1 MLGERVVYEAFFR
14 YEEVTEQILETQ
26 GEADVQEG
34 SERINTSVF
43 LSKFIPLNTTYIRSK
58 TVTGPP

>member
-1 MLGERVVYEAFFR
+1 MGGGGLCKLVLAERVVYEAFFG
-14 YEEVTEQILETQ
+14 YEEVTEQILEKQ

-43 LSKFIPLNTTYIRSK
+43 LSKFIPLNTTYI
-58 TVTGPP
+58 

>member
-1 MLGERVVYEAFFR
+1 MLAERVVYEAFFR

-43 LSKFIPLNTTYIRSK
+43 LSKFIPLNTTYI
-58 TVTGPP
+58 

>member
-1 MLGERVVYEAFFR
+1 MLAERVVYETFFR

-43 LSKFIPLNTTYIRSK
+43 LSKFIPLNTTYI
-58 TVTGPP
+58 